1 MWRLVAAE
9 LPAPVDN
16 TSAYLVFAGVVVG
29 AIASIAIAVI
39 QSRKSRTEPSPPA
52 ASNGDGNGSNTIRIR
67 ERVAVTEAEIKNLKK
82 VDEQTE
88 ETVDTLDR
96 RVDRNEAILVADH
109 KTLAHVVAFLNRQ
122 FPGWGP

>member
-1 MWRLVAAE
+1 MWNLVAAE

-29 AIASIAIAVI
+29 AIASVVIAVL
-39 QSRKSRTEPSPPA
+39 QTRKTRTEPSPPA
-52 ASNGDGNGSNTIRIR
+52 PSNGDGNGNNTIKIR
-67 ERVAVTEAEIKNLKK
+67 ERVAVVAAEIKNLRS

-88 ETVDTLDR
+88 DTVDTMDR
-96 RVDRNEAILVADH
+96 RVDRNEARLDR
-109 KTLAHVVAFLNRQ
+109 VVAFLSRE

>member
-52 ASNGDGNGSNTIRIR
+52 PSNGDGNGANTYKIR
-67 ERVAVTEAEIKNLKK
+67 ERMAVVEAEVANLKK

-88 ETVDTLDR
+88 DVMDTVDR
-96 RVDRNEAILVADH
+96 RVDRNEALLDLARAEVRGVA
-109 KTLAHVVAFLNRQ
+109 AFLDRQ
-122 FPGWGP
+122 FPGWRQ